1 MTEEATVPEQQ
12 PLPEKW
18 SRPEH
23 EQRIE
28 RLEEENARL
37 RQLID
42 RYRRPM
48 PDGGY
53 NWRERAHTA
62 HVRACDAEA
71 ENARLREECP
81 VCESCGHVQGDPNWC
96 QKCGHRTSNPPWRE
110 ALEREGRAHAISE
123 LRDAATDEGPQ
134 SAYWLAADYLERK

>member
-12 PLPEKW
+12 P
-18 SRPEH
+18 EH
-23 EQRIE
+23 
-28 RLEEENARL
+28 
-37 RQLID
+37 D
-42 RYRRPM
+42 PRRRFCNTFNKCPQFR
-48 PDGGY
+48 DL
-53 NWRERAHTA
+53 
-62 HVRACDAEA
+62 EA

-110 ALEREGRAHAISE
+110 AFEREARAQVIRE
-123 LRDAATDEGPQ
+123 LRDAASVEGPQ